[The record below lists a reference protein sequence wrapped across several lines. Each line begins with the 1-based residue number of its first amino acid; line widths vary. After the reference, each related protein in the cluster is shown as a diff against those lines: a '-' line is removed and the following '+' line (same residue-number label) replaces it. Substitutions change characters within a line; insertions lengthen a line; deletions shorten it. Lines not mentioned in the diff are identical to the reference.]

1 MGKLFR
7 DDTGKTM
14 ISIMRRQLAVME
26 LQAADKM
33 AELTTNL
40 AEIHELVR
48 SGVAQELLDYGD
60 RVNVAWKDTEA
71 NQEHVAPHN
80 VVHFGDV
87 ELEDG
92 EIIPGMFLQWH
103 YCTPYGIPF
112 DAPEALY
119 YASAELPAGTYNFT
133 IETTW
138 SKALAGTYQFTLTQA
153 IPAGGQVGPI
163 AQIADKEPSTWTV
176 TTYTGPTDTTGIETV
191 AVTSGSA
198 GTSLGTLKPAGDGN
212 MNSIH
217 RVGYGYNRWS
227 QSAIRQW
234 LNSAA
239 GPGAWWTP
247 QNNWDRPPAEAA
259 TKSGFLAGYGEDFL
273 ACIKPVKVVTALNT
287 VTDSGDGTTE
297 TTFDKIFLPSLQQI
311 YTEPQLADVEGDAW
325 EYWKRALGLTAYSQ
339 HNPAVYEVYKT
350 YAINAKTSAQ
360 YCRLRS
366 ALRGYAYYTW
376 CVYAGG
382 YVYNYYYA
390 YYAFRCA
397 PACVIC

>member
-360 YCRLRS
+360 SCRLRS
-366 ALRGYAYYTW
+366 AFRGYASTTW
-376 CVYAGG
+376 TVHAGG
-382 YVYNYYYA
+382 YVSSYNA
-390 YYAFRCA
+390 YFASRCA

>member
-360 YCRLRS
+360 NCRLRS
-366 ALRGYAYYTW
+366 AGRGYASNAWT
-376 CVYAGG
+376 VYAGG
-382 YVYNYYYA
+382 YVGSNYASNA
-390 YYAFRCA
+390 YRCA

>member
-1 MGKLFR
+1 MGKIIK
-7 DDTGKTM
+7 DATGQAM
-14 ISIMRRQLAVME
+14 LSIMRRQLAVME

-48 SGVAQELLDYGD
+48 SGVAHELLDFGD
-60 RVNVAWKDTEA
+60 RVNVTWKDTED

-80 VVHFGDV
+80 IVHFGDV

-92 EIIPGMFLQWH
+92 ETLPGMFLQWH

-133 IETTW
+133 IPTTW
-138 SKALAGTYQFTLTQA
+138 SKAVAGTYQFTLTQA
-153 IPAGGQVGPI
+153 IPAGGQIGPI
-163 AQIADKEPSTWTV
+163 AQIADKDPSTWSV

-198 GTSLGTLKPAGDGN
+198 GTSLGELKPAGDGN
-212 MNSIH
+212 LNSIQ

-227 QSAIRQW
+227 QSAVRQW

-339 HNPAVYEVYKT
+339 HHPAVYEVYKT
-350 YAINAKTSAQ
+350 YAINAKTAAQ

-366 ALRGYAYYTW
+366 AYRGLAYYTW
-376 CVYAGG
+376 YVNAGG
-382 YVYNYYYA
+382 YVTNHSA
-390 YYAFRCA
+390 YYATRCA

>member
-80 VVHFGDV
+80 VVHFGDA

-119 YASAELPAGTYNFT
+119 YASAGLPAGTYNFT

-153 IPAGGQVGPI
+153 IPEGGQVGPI

-239 GPGAWWTP
+239 GPGAWWAP

-297 TTFDKIFLPSLQQI
+297 TTFDKIFLPSLQ
-311 YTEPQLADVEGDAW
+311 
-325 EYWKRALGLTAYSQ
+325 R
-339 HNPAVYEVYKT
+339 
-350 YAINAKTSAQ
+350 
-360 YCRLRS
+360 RMRS
-366 ALRGYAYYTW
+366 TPRHRRRPVVCALRIAAVRTLRGT
-376 CVYAGG
+376 
-382 YVYNYYYA
+382 
-390 YYAFRCA
+390 
-397 PACVIC
+397 

>member
-112 DAPEALY
+112 DTPEALY

-360 YCRLRS
+360 TCRLRS
-366 ALRGYAYYTW
+366 AYRGLALNTW
-376 CVYAGG
+376 SVYAGG
-382 YVYNYYYA
+382 YVGYSNA
-390 YYAFRCA
+390 YYATRCA

>member
-119 YASAELPAGTYNFT
+119 YASAGLPAGTYNFE
-133 IETTW
+133 IQTTW

-163 AQIADKEPSTWTV
+163 AQLADTEPSNWSV

-198 GTSLGTLKPAGDGN
+198 GTSLGTLKHAGDGN

-287 VTDSGDGTTE
+287 IPEMAQRRQLSTRSSSPRCSRSTRS
-297 TTFDKIFLPSLQQI
+297 LSLQ
-311 YTEPQLADVEGDAW
+311 
-325 EYWKRALGLTAYSQ
+325 
-339 HNPAVYEVYKT
+339 
-350 YAINAKTSAQ
+350 TSKETPGNIG
-360 YCRLRS
+360 RERS
-366 ALRGYAYYTW
+366 ASRHTRSIILQFMRSIRRMRSTPRHRRSTVVCALRIAAMRTIRGT
-376 CVYAGG
+376 
-382 YVYNYYYA
+382 
-390 YYAFRCA
+390 
-397 PACVIC
+397 